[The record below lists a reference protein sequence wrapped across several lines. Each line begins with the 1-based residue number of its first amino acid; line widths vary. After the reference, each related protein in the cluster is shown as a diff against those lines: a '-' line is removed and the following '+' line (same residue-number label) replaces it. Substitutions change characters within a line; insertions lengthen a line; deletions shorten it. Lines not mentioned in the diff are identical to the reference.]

1 MKFLFNL
8 FAVLMVFLVFGT
20 SLALAQDATETDEAP
35 IVDVVAPVE
44 DGAVAPV
51 VVVEDN
57 SGSPAWY
64 LLALAVVVF
73 FATFTQYNFER
84 MTGKSMRE
92 LSNSVPSHAIT
103 LLLNGASY
111 ITRLTT
117 TDADDKALLKV
128 GEGMGYIPMKLSDG
142 SILWTAP
149 TSVPIPTPTPTQSPT
164 GDEAVG

>member
-8 FAVLMVFLVFGT
+8 FAVLVVFLVFGT
-20 SLALAQDATETDEAP
+20 SLAMAQDATETDETP
-35 IVDVVAPVE
+35 I
-44 DGAVAPV
+44 APV
-51 VVVEDN
+51 VLVEDN

-103 LLLNGASY
+103 LLLNGGSY
-111 ITRLTT
+111 LARLTT

-128 GEGMGYIPMKLSDG
+128 GEGMGYIPAKLADG

-149 TSVPIPTPTPTQSPT
+149 TSVPIPTPTPAPSPT